1 MLDLLL
7 YGASLILEFL
17 ALIMLRIREP
27 QLLRPFRVPGGMFGA
42 IAVGIGPTALLL
54 VALIKNRSEQ
64 IDLWR
69 LGSVSQ
75 LGFGLVLMALGVV
88 YYFVAGRVPENKNEA
103 VVET

>member
-1 MLDLLL
+1 M
-7 YGASLILEFL
+7 A
-17 ALIMLRIREP
+17 
-27 QLLRPFRVPGGMFGA
+27 GA

-64 IDLWR
+64 LDLWR

-88 YYFVAGRVPENKNEA
+88 YYFVAGRASSDEARSPFDRNELPA
-103 VVET
+103 KEQEP